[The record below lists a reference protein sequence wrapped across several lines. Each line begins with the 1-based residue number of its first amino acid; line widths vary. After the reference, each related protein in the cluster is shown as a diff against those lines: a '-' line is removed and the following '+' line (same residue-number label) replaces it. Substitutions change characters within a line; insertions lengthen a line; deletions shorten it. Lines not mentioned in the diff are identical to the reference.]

1 MKVRIVI
8 ALVAALFS
16 FMTARASAD
25 GDDKAGD
32 GRQPT
37 TMPIFITPLYDSN
50 GPKISVGEYSKKL
63 ESTDAKAIIEL
74 SSELKKEK
82 NKLRPEVMYVAAIR
96 LYDLGQ
102 KDDAVYWFYT
112 AQYRARLFKAILDK
126 EKVGGIGSEAF
137 EMKQAYTSF
146 DELAGKYINIYAF
159 GDLAKLEETLAKVRE
174 EGSSVPRFGELYPN
188 VTFVE
193 EQKWA
198 DENTTISK
206 GLAGLIDYIKTNADS
221 IKDQRKK
228 NGVEGKD

>member
-1 MKVRIVI
+1 
-8 ALVAALFS
+8 
-16 FMTARASAD
+16 
-25 GDDKAGD
+25 
-32 GRQPT
+32 
-37 TMPIFITPLYDSN
+37 
-50 GPKISVGEYSKKL
+50 
-63 ESTDAKAIIEL
+63 
-74 SSELKKEK
+74 
-82 NKLRPEVMYVAAIR
+82 
-96 LYDLGQ
+96 
-102 KDDAVYWFYT
+102 
-112 AQYRARLFKAILDK
+112 
-126 EKVGGIGSEAF
+126 
-137 EMKQAYTSF
+137 MKQAYTSF